1 MHSNGINVSENGSIF
16 SFGGTLHP
24 DFHTTYP
31 NLHSSQ
37 QGAKGL
43 SQFLGEYVGLSVFLS
58 CSNEGEMVLQL

>member
-1 MHSNGINVSENGSIF
+1 MDLFGVMLSKLVATCTVMKSMCQRMDLSLA
-16 SFGGTLHP
+16 FGGTLHP

-43 SQFLGEYVGLSVFLS
+43 YQFLGEYVSVF
-58 CSNEGEMVLQL
+58 